1 MQIISLLLLNLLT
14 GTASTPD
21 GVTAEITAAVA
32 AVELNDLADVVIT
45 NGTTGDIIQLA
56 ADGDWKNVASDV

>member
-14 GTASTPD
+14 RTASTPA

-45 NGTTGDIIQLA
+45 NGTTGDII
-56 ADGDWKNVASDV
+56 